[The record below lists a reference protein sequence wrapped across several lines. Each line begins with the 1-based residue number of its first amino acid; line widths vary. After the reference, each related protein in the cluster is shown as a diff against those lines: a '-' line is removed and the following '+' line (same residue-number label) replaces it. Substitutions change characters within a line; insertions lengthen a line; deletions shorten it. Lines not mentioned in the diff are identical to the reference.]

1 MGIYNN
7 TDSRTPKR
15 KKQIKGGFMKGREI
29 SRKVGTNKGAQ
40 KKSVSVTLCVF
51 EREKE
56 REMGNE
62 M

>member
-29 SRKVGTNKGAQ
+29 SRKVGTNKGA
-40 KKSVSVTLCVF
+40 
-51 EREKE
+51 
-56 REMGNE
+56 
-62 M
+62 